1 MFKNLH
7 YISTENM
14 TTHKHQV
21 VVIGGGTGGIMVA
34 AQLLK
39 ARKGLDVA
47 IIEPSEEHGYQ
58 PAWTLV
64 GAGLMDKAD
73 TMRPEKKQIPK
84 KATWIKEYVEDV
96 DPDSMEVVL
105 KSGDKVAYEYL
116 IVATGI
122 QINLDGIEGLKE
134 TFGKNGV
141 CSNYVDPDYT
151 WEVLQ
156 NFKSGVALF
165 TQPATPIKCPG
176 APQKIMYLT
185 ADHLNRNGLNDD
197 TQVVF
202 ATPGTVIFGTEP
214 FKTELKHYVN
224 DVYNIAQ
231 RYGYKLVKVDG
242 EKKEAHYVRLALPDG
257 RTDYI
262 VNDERNAA
270 GCIGY
275 VWEDGQNHVIEE
287 ENNALDEVKEGTHYI
302 IKFDMLHLAPPQSAP
317 TWFQKTK
324 LANQDGPD
332 KGWMAVDKHT
342 LQSRNYQ
349 NVFGA
354 GDVTDVPTARTGA
367 AIRKQ
372 APTIVENLLKVMDGK
387 TADYE
392 GYDGYSSCPLV
403 VSHNKMLLAEFK
415 YEAVRS
421 SDPLLSKFFN
431 LGKASYPMWIMKRYG
446 LPFLYWNAMLKG
458 YKF

>member
-1 MFKNLH
+1 
-7 YISTENM
+7 M

-47 IIEPSEEHGYQ
+47 IIEPSEEHAYQ

-64 GAGLMDKAD
+64 GAGLMKKSA
-73 TMRPEKKQIPK
+73 TVRPEKKQMPK
-84 KATWIKEYVEDV
+84 RASWIKEYVESI
-96 DPDSMEVVL
+96 DPDSMEVIL
-105 KSGDKVAYEYL
+105 KNGDKVAYEYL
-116 IVATGI
+116 IVAAGI

-134 TFGKNGV
+134 AYGKNGV
-141 CSNYVDPDYT
+141 CSNYIDPDYT

-156 NFKSGVALF
+156 NFKGGVALF

-185 ADHLNRNGLNDD
+185 ADHLQRNNLADKSS
-197 TQVVF
+197 VVF

-224 DVYNIAQ
+224 DVYNVAQ
-231 RYGYKLVKVDG
+231 RYGYKLVKIDG
-242 EKKEAHYVRLALPDG
+242 EKKEAHYIRLALPDG
-257 RTDYI
+257 RTDYV

-275 VWEDGQNHVIEE
+275 VWEDGQQHVVEE
-287 ENNALDEVKEGTHYI
+287 ENNHIDEIREGTHYV
-302 IKFDMLHLAPPQSAP
+302 IKYDMLHLAPPQSAP
-317 TWFQKTK
+317 TWFQQTK
-324 LANQDGPD
+324 LANQDGPN

-342 LQSRNYQ
+342 LQSTIYK

-354 GDVTDVPTARTGA
+354 GDITDLPTARTGA

-372 APTIVENLLKVMDGK
+372 APTIVENLLKVMDG
-387 TADYE
+387 TEANYE

-415 YEAVRS
+415 YENVRS
-421 SDPLLSKFFN
+421 SDPLLSKF
-431 LGKASYPMWIMKRYG
+431 LDTGKASYPMWIMKRYG

>member
-1 MFKNLH
+1 M
-7 YISTENM
+7 SSS
-14 TTHKHQV
+14 KHQI

-34 AQLLK
+34 AQLLRAK
-39 ARKGLDVA
+39 KGLDVA
-47 IIEPSEEHGYQ
+47 IIEPSEEHAYQ

-64 GAGLMDKAD
+64 GAGLMKKSA
-73 TMRPEKKQIPK
+73 TIKPEKKVMPRG
-84 KATWIKEYVEDV
+84 ATWIKEYVETIN
-96 DPDSMEVVL
+96 PDENEVVL
-105 KSGDKVAYEYL
+105 RNGDKINYDYL
-116 IVATGI
+116 IAAPGI

-156 NFKSGVALF
+156 NMKSGVALF

-185 ADHLNRNGLNDD
+185 ADYMKRKKREDVH
-197 TQVVF
+197 VVF

-214 FKTELKHYVN
+214 FKTELNRYVN
-224 DVYNIAQ
+224 EVYNIPQ

-257 RTDYI
+257 RTDYV

-275 VWEDGQNHVIEE
+275 VWDGSEQYVVEE
-287 ENNALDEVKEGTHYI
+287 ENNHIDELKEGTHFI

-317 TWFQKTK
+317 SWFQKTK
-324 LANQDGPD
+324 LANPDGPN
-332 KGWMAVDKHT
+332 KGWMAVDEST
-342 LQSRNYQ
+342 LQSRFYP
-349 NVFGA
+349 NVFGV
-354 GDVTDVPTARTGA
+354 GDVTDLPTARTGA

-372 APTIVENLLKVMDGK
+372 APTIVKNLVQIMDGK
-387 TADYE
+387 EADYQ
-392 GYDGYSSCPLV
+392 GYNGYSSCPLV
-403 VSHNKMLLAEFK
+403 VAHNRMLLAEFK
-415 YEAVRS
+415 YGNVRS
-421 SDPLLSKFFN
+421 SDPLLSKFFD
-431 LGKASYPMWIMKRYG
+431 LGKASYPMWLMKRYG
-446 LPFLYWNAMLKG
+446 LPMLYWQAMLKG
-458 YKF
+458 YQF

>member
-1 MFKNLH
+1 
-7 YISTENM
+7 M
-14 TTHKHQV
+14 TAHKHQI
-21 VVIGGGTGGIMVA
+21 VVIGGGTGGIMVSS
-34 AQLLK
+34 QLLK
-39 ARKGLDVA
+39 ARKGLDLA
-47 IIEPSEEHGYQ
+47 IIEPSEQHVYQ

-64 GAGLMDKAD
+64 GAGLMKKSA
-73 TMRPEKKQIPK
+73 TIRKEKKQMPK
-84 KATWIKEYVEDV
+84 KATWIKDYVETV
-96 DPDSMEVVL
+96 DPDKMEITL
-105 KSGDKVAYEYL
+105 KSGDTVGYEYL
-116 IVATGI
+116 IVAPGI
-122 QINLDGIEGLKE
+122 QMNLDGIEGLKDA
-134 TFGKNGV
+134 FGKNGV

-156 NFKSGVALF
+156 NFKGGVALF

-185 ADHLNRNGLNDD
+185 ADYLRRNGLEDKSH
-197 TQVVF
+197 VVF

-224 DVYNIAQ
+224 DVYNVAQ
-231 RYGYKLVKVDG
+231 RYGYKLVKIDG
-242 EKKEAHYVRLALPDG
+242 EKKEAHYVRLALPNG
-257 RTDYI
+257 RTDYV

-275 VWEDGQNHVIEE
+275 VWEEGQQYVVEE
-287 ENNALDEVKEGTHYI
+287 ENNHIDELKEGTHYV
-302 IKFDMLHLAPPQSAP
+302 IKYDMLHLAPPQSAP
-317 TWFQKTK
+317 TWFQSTK

-342 LQSRNYQ
+342 LQSKFYE

-354 GDVTDVPTARTGA
+354 GDVTDLPTARTGA

-387 TADYE
+387 DANYE

-403 VSHNKMLLAEFK
+403 VAHNRMLLAEFK
-415 YEAVRS
+415 YEAIRS
-421 SDPLLSKFFN
+421 SDPLLSKFVDT
-431 LGKASYPMWIMKRYG
+431 GKASYFMWLMKRYG

>member
-1 MFKNLH
+1 MK
-7 YISTENM
+7 
-14 TTHKHQV
+14 THKHQV
-21 VVIGGGTGGIMVA
+21 VVIGGGTGGIMVS

-39 ARKGLDVA
+39 AKKGLDVA
-47 IIEPSEEHGYQ
+47 VIEPSEVHGYQ

-64 GAGLMDKAD
+64 GAGLMKKSD
-73 TMRPEKKQIPK
+73 TMKPEKRFLPK
-84 KATWIKEYVEDV
+84 KATWIKDYVETIE
-96 DPDSMEVVL
+96 PDNMEVVL
-105 KSGDKVAYEYL
+105 KSGDKVSYEYL
-116 IVATGI
+116 IVAPGI

-151 WEVLQ
+151 HEVLE
-156 NFKSGVALF
+156 NFKGGVALF

-185 ADHLNRNGLNDD
+185 ADYLRQKGLEDKSH
-197 TQVVF
+197 VVF

-214 FKTELKHYVN
+214 FKTELKHYAN

-242 EKKEAHYVRLALPDG
+242 EKKEAHYVRLVLPDN
-257 RTDYI
+257 RTDYV

-275 VWEDGQNHVIEE
+275 VWDGDVQHVVEE
-287 ENNALDEVKEGTHYI
+287 ENNAINELKEGTHYI

-317 TWFQKTK
+317 SWFQSTK

-332 KGWMAVDKHT
+332 KGWMGVDKHT
-342 LQSRNYQ
+342 LQSRYYK
-349 NVFGA
+349 NVFGV
-354 GDVTDVPTARTGA
+354 GDVTDLPTARTGA

-387 TADYE
+387 DADYQ

-403 VSHNKMLLAEFK
+403 VAHNRMLLAEFK
-415 YEAVRS
+415 YDAVRS
-421 SDPLLSKFFN
+421 SDPLLSKFVDT
-431 LGKASYPMWIMKRYG
+431 GKASYAMWLMKRYG
-446 LPFLYWNAMLKG
+446 LPFLYWNVMLKG